1 MKEVVISSILS
12 KKNIGLA
19 RLIWQVNDSLRE
31 HCVLNEF
38 GFISNDNISRT
49 HYGKMGY
56 I

>member
-1 MKEVVISSILS
+1 MKEVVLS

-19 RLIWQVNDSLRE
+19 RLILQVNDSLRE
-31 HCVLNEF
+31 HCVMNEF